1 MGIAQFY
8 ASNVAAYSVHPPG
21 THYASTAQDFEARSL
36 GKISSPNVDCGY
48 WTRNTVLVGP
58 TTKATVTSQLVRI
71 RKCAVLFKL
80 AGKCT
85 QMKMAC
91 SNFNVP
97 RGPDRWFSL
106 GPPGKRYTNGN
117 RPRNWQFS
125 TDFKLMYR
133 GRKCNPL
140 KCRVSCRKF

>member
-1 MGIAQFY
+1 MGSSRPAMWQLIPSTLLAFTML
-8 ASNVAAYSVHPPG
+8 VPH
-21 THYASTAQDFEARSL
+21 ASTAQDFEARSL

-58 TTKATVTSQLVRI
+58 TTKATVTSQLVGI

-91 SNFNVP
+91 SNFNVH

-106 GPPGKRYTNGN
+106 GPLGKGIQMETVLATGSS
-117 RPRNWQFS
+117 QQIS
-125 TDFKLMYR
+125 
-133 GRKCNPL
+133 
-140 KCRVSCRKF
+140 S